1 MKRKKIV
8 CCLTSVAC
16 LAFGLCACSEGEN
29 GNEGNSSTILDN
41 TETTAESTTEKPTPS
56 ASETETTTNKE
67 DESTTIPKT
76 YDVYVNDTGF
86 DIGSVIDV
94 KVSLKAPD
102 TEFRRCCPSFNVF
115 LEGETNPEKIENS
128 LEMDFGIDY
137 INPLLINNVGSPEYD
152 KNYYS
157 YWGYYDLLALW
168 NSPDASPL
176 DITDGIHV
184 FTARITLKEAG
195 KYTIT
200 VTSGNGAEGMEEEF
214 KKYDNC
220 FSVEIVPVS

>member
-8 CCLTSVAC
+8 CCLTSAC

-29 GNEGNSSTILDN
+29 GNEGSSSTILDN

-102 TEFRRCCPSFNVF
+102 KEFRRCCPSFNVF
-115 LEGETNPEKIENS
+115 L
-128 LEMDFGIDY
+128 DFI
-137 INPLLINNVGSPEYD
+137 
-152 KNYYS
+152 
-157 YWGYYDLLALW
+157 
-168 NSPDASPL
+168 
-176 DITDGIHV
+176 
-184 FTARITLKEAG
+184 
-195 KYTIT
+195 
-200 VTSGNGAEGMEEEF
+200 
-214 KKYDNC
+214 
-220 FSVEIVPVS
+220 